1 MYIYIYNINIYIYR
15 FMFIYALNSPISQFD
30 SLISY
35 TTGLYKSL
43 FI

>member
-1 MYIYIYNINIYIYR
+1 MYIIIYIYIYIHIYIH
-15 FMFIYALNSPISQFD
+15 IYALNSPISQFD

-35 TTGLYKSL
+35 TTGLYKSP